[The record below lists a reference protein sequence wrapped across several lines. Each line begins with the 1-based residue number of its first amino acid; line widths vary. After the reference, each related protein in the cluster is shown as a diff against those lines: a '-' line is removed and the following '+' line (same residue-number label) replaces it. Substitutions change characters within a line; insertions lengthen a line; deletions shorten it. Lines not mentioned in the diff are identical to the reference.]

1 MSPEGFQISV
11 WDILIFVAFVA
22 TVVTVGMVQSRS
34 EKGSEDY
41 FLAGRGLSWW
51 LIGFSLIA
59 SNISTE
65 QFVGMSGNAASH
77 VGLAIASY
85 EWMAAITLVV
95 VAFGFLPFFLRAGI
109 YTMPEFLEVRYSGL
123 ARTIMAA
130 ATILIYLLLLG
141 SVTYSGALTISTLA
155 AKAGWSLS
163 LATGSLV
170 IGVIAMAYVTAGGLK
185 ACAWADLIQGS
196 ALILGGAVILWF
208 AFQKLGMA
216 TEAAA
221 VVSPETG
228 AVAIRQLAP
237 DAGTLERFWDLNKTR
252 MNMFLPATDTILP
265 WTALMLGLWI
275 PNFYYWG
282 LNQYITQR
290 TLGSASL
297 AQGQKGIVFA
307 AFMKLIVPFVIVIP
321 GIIAFNLYSNEMR
334 LDARADRTESIVR
347 YLAANPATQYVT
359 TAVAPTDDE
368 IAAWQG
374 ERYLVAIY
382 PDAEAIQALTARNP
396 EVLPVTR
403 EEFDD
408 ITAGTGRFTVFVTE
422 DHSWAAVNPGLSAE
436 MDAFNRRVRAEADAA
451 GESPAV
457 EKMIAYKYDTALA
470 QLLGHVLPQGVG
482 IVGFVLAALLGAVVS
497 SLAAMLNAASTIFA
511 MDVFKKFFAPNA
523 EQRTVVRVGRVSVVV
538 FAVVAVLLAPQLG
551 NPAISN
557 SIFTIIQEG
566 QGFISPGIL
575 AVFAFG
581 LVVRRAPAVCGTVGL
596 LTNIVAYGMLK
607 VFVPDLQFLNRMA
620 VCFGLCL
627 AIMTVITVA
636 RPLAEPIVFRHN
648 TTIALDSSRSAKIG
662 GVAVVLITLLL
673 YFLFSSA
680 GLAG

>member
-1 MSPEGFQISV
+1 MTAESFQISLL
-11 WDILIFVAFVA
+11 DILIFVAFVV
-22 TVVTVGMVQSRS
+22 TVVSVGLYQSRN

-41 FLAGRGLSWW
+41 FLAGRDLKWW

-95 VAFGFLPFFLRAGI
+95 VAFAFLPYFLRTGI
-109 YTMPEFLEVRYSGL
+109 YTMPEFLEVRYTST
-123 ARTIMAA
+123 ARTIMAV

-141 SVTYSGALTISTLA
+141 SVTYSGALVISTLA
-155 AKAGWSLS
+155 GKAGMSVS
-163 LATGSLV
+163 LATGSLI

-196 ALILGGAVILWF
+196 ALILGGGVIIWF
-208 AFQKLGMA
+208 AFQKLGLA

-221 VVSPETG
+221 VVSVETG
-228 AVAIRQLAP
+228 AVSIQTLAP
-237 DAGTLERFWDLNKTR
+237 DAGVIERFWQLNQPR
-252 MNMFLPATDTILP
+252 MNMFLPAADTVLP

-297 AQGQKGIVFA
+297 AEGQKGIVFA
-307 AFMKLIVPFVIVIP
+307 AFMKLLIPFVIVIP
-321 GIIAFNLYSNEMR
+321 GIIAFNLYSHDMR
-334 LDARADRTESIVR
+334 LEARGDTAGSMTR
-347 YLAANPATQYVT
+347 YLSANPATEFVVT
-359 TAVAPTDDE
+359 ADAPTDDE
-368 IAAWQG
+368 IAAWPSD
-374 ERYLVAIY
+374 RYLLAIY
-382 PDAEAIQALTARNP
+382 PDAAAIGALRTQSP
-396 EVLPVTR
+396 WVLPVTR
-403 EEFDD
+403 QQFDE
-408 ITAGTGRFTVFVTE
+408 TQAGAFTVFVTE
-422 DHSWAAVNPGLSAE
+422 DKSWAAVNPGLAE
-436 MDAFNRRVRAEADAA
+436 EIAAFNLRTRDAA
-451 GESPAV
+451 RAAGRLTTS

-470 QLLGHVLPQGVG
+470 QVLGHVLPQRIGV
-482 IVGFVLAALLGAVVS
+482 VGFVLAALLGAVVS
-497 SLAAMLNAASTIFA
+497 SLAAMLNAASTIFS
-511 MDVFKKFFAPNA
+511 MDVFKKYIAPGA
-523 EQRTVVRVGRVSVVV
+523 GQEAVVRVGR
-538 FAVVAVLLAPQLG
+538 FAVVAFGIVAVLLAPQLG

-581 LVVRRAPAVCGTVGL
+581 LVIRRGPAACGTAGL
-596 LTNIVAYGMLK
+596 LTNIVAYGVLK
-607 VFVPDLQFLNRMA
+607 LAVPDLQFLNRMA
-620 VCFGLCL
+620 VCFALCL
-627 AIMTVITVA
+627 AVMTAITLVK
-636 RPLAEPIVFRHN
+636 PLAEPVEFKQN
-648 TTIALDSSRSAKIG
+648 TAIALESSRIAKLG
-662 GVAVVLITLLL
+662 AVIVIAIALLF

>member
-1 MSPEGFQISV
+1 MNPESFQISG
-11 WDILIFVAFVA
+11 WDILIFVVFVV
-22 TVVTVGMVQSRS
+22 TVVTVGMIKSRD

-95 VAFGFLPFFLRAGI
+95 VAFGFLPYFLRAGI
-109 YTMPEFLEVRYSGL
+109 FTMPEFLEYRYTGL
-123 ARTIMAA
+123 ARTIMAV

-141 SVTYSGALTISTLA
+141 SVTYSGALTIRTLA
-155 AKAGWSLS
+155 GNAGYHLS

-170 IGVIAMAYVTAGGLK
+170 IGLIAMAYVTAGGLK

-196 ALILGGAVILWF
+196 ALIVGGAVILWF

-221 VVSPETG
+221 VVNVHTG
-228 AVAIRQLAP
+228 AVEVHSLAP
-237 DAGTLERFWDLNKTR
+237 DASSLERFWSLNKTR
-252 MNMFLPATDTILP
+252 MNMFLPASDTVLP

-290 TLGSASL
+290 TLGSSSL

-321 GIIAFNLYSNEMR
+321 GIIAFNLYSQQMR
-334 LDARADRTESIVR
+334 LEARKDSAGALAQ
-347 YLAANPATQYVT
+347 YLAANPATAFVT
-359 TAVAPTDDE
+359 TADAPPE
-368 IAAWQG
+368 SAIAAWPAG
-374 ERYLVAIY
+374 TYLLAIY
-382 PDAEAIQALTARNP
+382 PNADAVQSVKVRNP
-396 EVLPVTR
+396 NVLPITR
-403 EEFDD
+403 SDFNAARPD
-408 ITAGTGRFTVFVTE
+408 RYTVFVSE
-422 DHSWAAVNPGLSAE
+422 DKSWAAVNPGLATE
-436 MDAFNRRVRAEADAA
+436 IDAYDQRVREEARAA
-451 GESPAV
+451 GAATSTV
-457 EKMIAYKYDTALA
+457 KLIAFKYDTALA
-470 QLLGHVLPQGVG
+470 QLLGHVLPQRIG

-511 MDVFKKFFAPNA
+511 MDVFKKFVAPNA
-523 EQRTVVRVGRVSVVV
+523 SQATTVRVGRV
-538 FAVVAVLLAPQLG
+538 AVVAFAAVAVLVAPQLG

-575 AVFAFG
+575 AIFVFGF
-581 LVVRRAPAVCGTVGL
+581 VFRRAPAVCGTVGL
-596 LTNIVAYGMLK
+596 LTNMVAYGTLK
-607 VFVPDLQFLNRMA
+607 LAVPNLQFLNRMA
-620 VCFGLCL
+620 VCFALCL
-627 AIMTVITVA
+627 AVMAAITIV
-636 RPLAEPIVFRHN
+636 RPSPEPIVFRHN
-648 TTIALDSSRSAKIG
+648 TTIALDSSRAAKVG
-662 GVAVVLITLLL
+662 GVLVVALTLLL
-673 YFLFSSA
+673 YFLFSPA
-680 GLAG
+680 GLVG